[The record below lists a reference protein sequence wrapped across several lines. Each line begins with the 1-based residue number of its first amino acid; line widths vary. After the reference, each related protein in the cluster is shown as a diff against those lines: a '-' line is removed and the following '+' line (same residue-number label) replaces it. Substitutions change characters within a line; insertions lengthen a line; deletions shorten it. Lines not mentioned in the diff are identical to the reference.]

1 MPVGAGVGVG
11 RGVLV
16 AVGEGVSAGSGVFVG
31 VDVGTTVVAVGV
43 FVGAIVAVAV
53 GSGVDVGT
61 AAEVGDGS
69 GVDVGIGVLVAV
81 SITSDV
87 GVIVGSTRTTCA
99 TVGDGPTVG
108 STNVGSAVSQAQTE
122 TANTKPTAITVNRVR
137 WATNRHF
144 MGEKRTRGIRQDSK
158 AKTFSSTASV
168 NYTPESGAESHPR
181 IFAIA
186 SPIYAG
192 DSTTVAPAASSAL
205 FFSDASPA
213 LPVIMAPACP
223 IRLPGGAV

>member
-1 MPVGAGVGVG
+1 M
-11 RGVLV
+11 LV
-16 AVGEGVSAGSGVFVG
+16 AVGEGDSAGSGVFVG
-31 VDVGTTVVAVGV
+31 VDVGTTIVAVGV

-81 SITSDV
+81 GSDV
-87 GVIVGSTRTTCA
+87 GVIIGSTRTTCA

-108 STNVGSAVSQAQTE
+108 STGVGSAVSQAQTE
-122 TANTKPTAITVNRVR
+122 TANTKPRAITVNRVR

-144 MGEKRTRGIRQDSK
+144 MGERRTGGIRQDSK

-168 NYTPESGAESHPR
+168 NYTPKSGAESHPR